1 MMDFKEFSDRY
12 DKHLEALRIDD
23 SSPGVKTK
31 AYNLTEADHIRLYG
45 KRKYAGYMVF
55 GSMRSKHGKTERRVV
70 NPESK
75 RKFVDRA
82 RGREFESK
90 FNWLF

>member
-1 MMDFKEFSDRY
+1 MEFNEFSNLY
-12 DKHLEALRIDD
+12 DSHLSNIRLGGDE
-23 SSPGVKTK
+23 PGVKTK
-31 AYNLTEADHIRLYG
+31 AYNLTEADHIRIYG

-55 GSMRSKHGKTERRVV
+55 GSMRSKHGKTERREV